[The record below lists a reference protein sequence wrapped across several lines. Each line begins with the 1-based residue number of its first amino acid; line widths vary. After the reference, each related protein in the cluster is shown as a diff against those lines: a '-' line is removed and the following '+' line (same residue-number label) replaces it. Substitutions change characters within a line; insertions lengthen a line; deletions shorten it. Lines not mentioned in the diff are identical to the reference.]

1 MMDVEFSYGFETLT
15 FFIQGQGKE
24 DPLAYSLWASQ
35 NQRQGEALIRFGEAM
50 EWPYMSEARNFIEN
64 VYQDLVAGRPASSW
78 DIYDWLYGLVLPGRI
93 HRHRI
98 MSCLVHSTPTIRS
111 INSAPYW
118 ENGIIVKD
126 KSYWPRRTVLGRVLG
141 GMKGVKSVCGWVGP
155 VPAPKEKVSGWIR
168 LKARSVDIPIPVSVS
183 ANSQSALQDF
193 GFDELGGSA
202 SSTEAV
208 LQSIINPDEWIQVLP
223 PTAVR
228 ESNTSSVQ
236 LKAIHLVKLP
246 VSPVASRTASILP
259 PEEYRAFLD
268 FEVNGQTVSYTL
280 YSNPVFVAA
289 PPCVN
294 GPHVLHQRQAQ
305 KYKENV
311 VLATQLAASSSPPD
325 QLLIVDATGEGE
337 ELLARAWCAERG
349 RHAVV
354 RRGEEC
360 CFSCAASVAV
370 GRTGLGVNVLILCR

>member
-1 MMDVEFSYGFETLT
+1 
-15 FFIQGQGKE
+15 
-24 DPLAYSLWASQ
+24 
-35 NQRQGEALIRFGEAM
+35 
-50 EWPYMSEARNFIEN
+50 MSEARNFIEN
-64 VYQDLVAGRPASSW
+64 AYQDLVAGRPASSW
-78 DIYDWLYGLVLPGRI
+78 DICDWLYGLVLPGKI

-98 MSCLVHSTPTIRS
+98 MSCLVHSTPAIRS

-141 GMKGVKSVCGWVGP
+141 GTKGVKSVCGWIGP
-155 VPAPKEKVSGWIR
+155 LPAPKENVSGWVR
-168 LKARSVDIPIPVSVS
+168 LKARNVDIPVPVSVS
-183 ANSQSALQDF
+183 ASNQTALQDF
-193 GFDELGGSA
+193 GFDELGGTA
-202 SSTEAV
+202 VSTEAV
-208 LQSIINPDEWIQVLP
+208 LHSIINPDEWVSVSP
-223 PTAVR
+223 PTAAR
-228 ESNTSSVQ
+228 QSNTGSVQ

-246 VSPVASRTASILP
+246 VAAAASTATSTLP
-259 PEEYRAFLD
+259 PEEYRASLD
-268 FEVNGQTVSYTL
+268 FEVHGQIVSYTL

-289 PPCVN
+289 PPCVG

-311 VLATQLAASSSPPD
+311 ILAAHLAANYSQAD

-349 RHAVV
+349 RHAVI

-370 GRTGLGVNVLILCR
+370 GRTGLGVNVLILSR